1 MAYDSYEN
9 TFIRP
14 REFTFKKEHF
24 LRVKDELYNYAGI
37 VLADH
42 KQDMVYNRLVKRLR
56 ELKYDCFDDYLHY
69 LDSEPAEFTQF
80 INTMTTNL
88 TSFFRERHHF
98 EFLDEVILPDIAQ
111 QEVNKLRIWSAGCS
125 FGEEPYSIAMTLLD
139 SAVDVSSWDVRLLAT
154 DIDSAVL
161 TSATEGVYEQ
171 ERVELLSQAQL
182 HNWFLKGVGD
192 QSGQVKVRQLLQD
205 MITFR
210 YMNLMEE
217 WPMTGPFDLIFCR
230 NVMIYFDSETK
241 EKLLDRMADL
251 LKPDGY
257 LFLGHSEAMPR
268 HGKRYRLI
276 GKTIYQKVY

>member
-1 MAYDSYEN
+1 MEYESNEN

-14 REFTFKKEHF
+14 REFAFKKEHF
-24 LRVKDELYNYAGI
+24 LRVKDKLYNYAGI

-56 ELKYDCFDDYLHY
+56 ELKYDCFDDYLQY

-98 EFLDEVILPDIAQ
+98 EFLDEIILPDIAQ
-111 QEVNKLRIWSAGCS
+111 QEVGKLRIWSAGCS
-125 FGEEPYSIAMTLLD
+125 FGEETYSIAMTLLD

-154 DIDSAVL
+154 DIDSKVL

-171 ERVELLSQAQL
+171 ERVEFLSHAQL

-192 QSGQVKVRQLLQD
+192 QSGQVKVRQVLQD

-210 YMNLMEE
+210 YLNLMEE

-230 NVMIYFDSETK
+230 NVMIYFDSEAK

-257 LFLGHSEAMPR
+257 LFIGHSEAMPR